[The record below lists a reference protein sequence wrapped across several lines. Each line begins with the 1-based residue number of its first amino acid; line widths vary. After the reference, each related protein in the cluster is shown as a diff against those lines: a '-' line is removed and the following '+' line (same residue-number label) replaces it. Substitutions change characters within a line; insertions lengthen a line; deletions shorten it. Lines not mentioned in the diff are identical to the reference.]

1 MNIKIFFVILW
12 MFLTMA
18 LAGWWAFFTIDI
30 IAQLGENSAEL
41 SSQIQHKQNMIF
53 WEGIAWMALLFTGG
67 LSLIFLI
74 NRNQKNTQSLK
85 DFFAAF
91 THDLKTSLASLRIQV
106 ESLQEDL
113 EEHSDN
119 PLMKRLVRDAGR
131 LELQLENSLFL
142 SRLEENAFYY
152 ETVSLKKSIHRIQY
166 LWPELK
172 INVATPVDLYC
183 DSRAL
188 DVILRNLFQN
198 AVVHGRAQNISVS
211 HSKVNNNNI
220 LKVCDDGQ
228 GFHGELSQLGASVQ
242 RHNSQ
247 SGSGLGL
254 FIVRKIM
261 KILNGEMR
269 VSSTNNHGFCVEL
282 DFPIKRGVK

>member
-1 MNIKIFFVILW
+1 MKIKIFFVILW

-18 LAGWWAFFTIDI
+18 LAGWWAYFTMDI
-30 IAQLGENSAEL
+30 IGQLGESSVSL
-41 SSQIQHKQNMIF
+41 SKSIQHKQNMIF
-53 WEGIAWMALLFTGG
+53 WEGVTWMALLFIGG
-67 LSLIFLI
+67 SSLIYLI
-74 NRNQKNTQSLK
+74 NRNNKNTQSLK

-113 EEHSDN
+113 AEHSEN

-152 ETVSLKKSIHRIQY
+152 EKVSLRKSIERIKY

-172 INVATPVDLYC
+172 INLDKEVFLYC

-198 AVVHGRAQNISVS
+198 AVVHGKAHLVDIYAQEQKDIVL
-211 HSKVNNNNI
+211 
-220 LKVCDDGQ
+220 LKVCDDGE
-228 GFHGELSQLGASVQ
+228 GFHGELSQLGENIQ
-242 RHNSQ
+242 RHKSE

-261 KILNGEMR
+261 LILKGEMN
-269 VSSTNNHGFCVEL
+269 VISSEKGFCVEL
-282 DFPIKRGVK
+282 SFPRKKGEE